1 MWAMSTLGFDD
12 YVNPL
17 KAYLKKYRQAAKV
30 EKAELISDKLKNTI
44 VSLSISR
51 ISKLQKQVDD
61 TDDRQQFHLRYTADD
76 EQLALAVFIQG
87 DESLTDYQRVWPQTT
102 GSRPGTTT

>member
-1 MWAMSTLGFDD
+1 MSTLGFDD

-44 VSLSISR
+44 
-51 ISKLQKQVDD
+51 VDD